1 MHPLPSAT
9 IVRDD
14 ASSAGPD
21 LADVHPDDARTPG
34 EQFADAIAQSDS
46 DDDVRVPMAVHLP
59 GAFPL
64 FSSRP
69 RYAVRHLLKTTTVGS
84 APTTLYVHEPPRPA
98 ASQTAGTSYA
108 STPEAQFAPRLEDAH
123 LTDLEVAL
131 PLPAG
136 LLEEPEL
143 LASFVDFRV
152 LVRMSVVENET
163 LLHGSADGAICGLTN
178 LPEIGH
184 HRTDSPLEHAVFEY
198 AARAEETG
206 GSCDG
211 IVMHPTHSWEL
222 ARTGALERLSKAGV
236 TVSRT
241 RMMAPGTLM
250 LGDFSAALTLLI
262 TNDSELTLRRGT
274 GPDASDEIA
283 GRTSVGLAVHLP
295 QHLMLLDLGGHHG

>member
-9 IVRDD
+9 IARDD
-14 ASSAGPD
+14 PSPAISE
-21 LADVHPDDARTPG
+21 LADVHPDGAATPG
-34 EQFADAIAQSDS
+34 ELFADAIAEARSG
-46 DDDVRVPMAVHLP
+46 DDVTVPMAVHLP

-69 RYAVRHLLKTTTVGS
+69 RYAVRHLLKTVTVGRS
-84 APTTLYVHEPPRPA
+84 PTTRFVYEPPRDA
-98 ASQTAGTSYA
+98 ASETAGTSYA

-136 LLEEPEL
+136 LLDEPDL

-163 LLHGSADGAICGLTN
+163 LLHGSADGAIRGLTN

-184 HRTDSPLEHAVFEY
+184 HRTDSPLERAVFEF
-198 AARAEETG
+198 AALAEETG

-211 IVMHPTHSWEL
+211 IVMHPSRSWEL
-222 ARTGALERLSKAGV
+222 ARTGALERLKTAGI

-250 LGDFSAALTLLI
+250 LGDFSAALTLLL
-262 TNDSELTLRRGT
+262 TNDSDLTLRRGT
-274 GPDASDEIA
+274 GPDGSDEIA

-295 QHLMLLDLGGHHG
+295 QHLTLLDVEGRHA